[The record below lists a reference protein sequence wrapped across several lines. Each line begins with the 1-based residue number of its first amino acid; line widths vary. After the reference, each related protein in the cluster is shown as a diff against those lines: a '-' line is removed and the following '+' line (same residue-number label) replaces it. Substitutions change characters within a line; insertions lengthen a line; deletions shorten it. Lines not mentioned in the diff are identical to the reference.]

1 MINSIILAAVVLI
14 LIAAVKGSIRHM
26 KGEGGCC
33 GGGNGELPERE
44 KKLEGAV
51 VEKKILHIEGM
62 TCAHCVNRVMAAV
75 NKIDG
80 ASAKANLRKKLAVV
94 SCDRKVDENALKQ
107 AVEKAGYQVKSVE
120 TQ

>member
-1 MINSIILAAVVLI
+1 
-14 LIAAVKGSIRHM
+14 
-26 KGEGGCC
+26 
-33 GGGNGELPERE
+33 
-44 KKLEGAV
+44 
-51 VEKKILHIEGM
+51 M
-62 TCAHCVNRVMAAV
+62 TCTHYVNRVMAAV

-80 ASAKANLRKKLAVV
+80 ASAKVNLRKKLAVV

>member
-75 NKIDG
+75 NNRRCFCQGKLKKKTG
-80 ASAKANLRKKLAVV
+80 SGKLRP
-94 SCDRKVDENALKQ
+94 Q
-107 AVEKAGYQVKSVE
+107 GG
-120 TQ
+120 